1 MIGQYKLT
9 NSATG
14 QLATLSEVGTDKFVI
29 IQLQCPTRSISQN
42 RLNEVVQ
49 ALRQINSH
57 LGDRVV
63 IVGHD
68 VDVFELTGEQATML
82 RLEGVI

>member
-1 MIGQYKLT
+1 MIGQSQLT

-14 QLATLSEVGTDKFVI
+14 KLATISELGQDKFVI
-29 IQLQCPTRSISQN
+29 IQLQCPSRSVSQT

-49 ALRQINSH
+49 SLRQLNVH
-57 LGDRVV
+57 LGDRVI
-63 IVGHD
+63 IVGSD

-82 RLEGVI
+82 RLEGAF

>member
-9 NSATG
+9 NSVTG
-14 QLATLSEVGTDKFVI
+14 KLATVTEFGKDKFVI
-29 IQLQCPTRSISQN
+29 IQLQCPCRAISQS

-49 ALRQINSH
+49 ALQNINAH

-68 VDVFELTGEQATML
+68 VDVFELTGEQAVML
-82 RLEGVI
+82 RLEGTL